1 MTMTGQPQN
10 KEEAGLGL
18 GFKNQED
25 DAGSKQFGFF
35 SWPGGKYLLD
45 FGTDESP
52 KDLIGGSAYVYF
64 LIHNLWTF
72 LFGLSVV
79 VFQLFLFW
87 VLWDSAGERINE
99 DFRGSSEWIS
109 GLVGASFMLL
119 LRVWPNVG
127 RGTEL
132 LCMGTGL
139 TKRRVKELTR
149 KEPTLLSRCEWRL
162 MCVGLLD
169 LTVSVACLFVGY
181 RYSMNRST
189 SVLRTITT
197 ATVAVFIAGIDEHMY
212 KFWDYWGNPEW
223 IKWKDA
229 EIDREYG
236 DRKDFGSMDNLHP
249 DIFVDE
255 DNFPQ

>member
-127 RGTEL
+127 RGIEL

-139 TKRRVKELTR
+139 TKRRVTCSTGVTSR
-149 KEPTLLSRCEWRL
+149 LSKCEWRL

-169 LTVSVACLFVGY
+169 LTVSVSCLLVGY
-181 RYSMNRST
+181 QYSVNRAT
-189 SVLRTITT
+189 TVLRTITT
-197 ATVAVFIAGIDEHMY
+197 ATVSVFIAGIDEHMY

-223 IKWKDA
+223 IKWKDE
-229 EIDREYG
+229 EIEKRYG
-236 DRKDFGSMDNLHP
+236 SRDDFGTMDNLHP

-255 DNFPQ
+255 EME

>member
-1 MTMTGQPQN
+1 M
-10 KEEAGLGL
+10 E
-18 GFKNQED
+18 
-25 DAGSKQFGFF
+25 FGN
-35 SWPGGKYLLD
+35 
-45 FGTDESP
+45 DESP
-52 KDLIGGSAYVYF
+52 KDLIGGSSYVYF

-99 DFRGSSEWIS
+99 DFRGSSEWIT

-127 RGTEL
+127 RGIEL

-197 ATVAVFIAGIDEHMY
+197 ATVAVFIAGLCVGLCRRSVVLLLVQLPQSPLLADGISRPIVQIVLEHDC
-212 KFWDYWGNPEW
+212 KIVLVFVQSIGRPQGLGARHDGLASW
-223 IKWKDA
+223 I
-229 EIDREYG
+229 
-236 DRKDFGSMDNLHP
+236 
-249 DIFVDE
+249 
-255 DNFPQ
+255 

>member
-255 DNFPQ
+255 EME

>member
-1 MTMTGQPQN
+1 MSGQPET
-10 KEEAGLGL
+10 KEEA
-18 GFKNQED
+18 

-35 SWPGGKYLLD
+35 SWPGGKYILD

-132 LCMGTGL
+132 LFMGTGL

>member
-223 IKWKDA
+223 IKWKDE
-229 EIDREYG
+229 EIEKRYG
-236 DRKDFGSMDNLHP
+236 SRDDFGTMDNLHP

-255 DNFPQ
+255 EME